1 MDKIK
6 VWAFPGMMSVLA
18 AIIWQDVQEIKS
30 DTKALLAQSMIDKT
44 RIDNLER
51 EVFGKTNTGLEF
63 PVKAPQDMP
72 RPVLSDFVATKPEE
86 QYFNEKKESDNKPK
100 IL

>member
-6 VWAFPGMMSVLA
+6 VWAFPGMMSILA

-51 EVFGKTNTGLEF
+51 QMFGKSSAGLEY
-63 PVKAPQDMP
+63 PVKAPQNMP
-72 RPVLSDFVATKPEE
+72 RPALIDFVATKPEE
-86 QYFNEKKESDNKPK
+86 QYYNNKKESDNKPT